1 MFSLDKFFQIF
12 NKESSV
18 QLEVNLLYK
27 KSKIYAMKKHFCFH
41 YTFFKQKSI
50 ATSNHQA
57 FCLKTEFN
65 TSKKFFMHKND
76 SI

>member
-27 KSKIYAMKKHFCFH
+27 KSKILCHEKAFLLSLYILQTKE
-41 YTFFKQKSI
+41 YSYVKSP
-50 ATSNHQA
+50 
-57 FCLKTEFN
+57 
-65 TSKKFFMHKND
+65 
-76 SI
+76 SILS